1 MKYHLLPLVLVLT
14 LAPGIALANGNGTGV
29 SQQPKSPAI
38 EFSHAVLPDT
48 VDQAASKQNTTTQQ
62 SPLSLRDQFQNCSR
76 LAAQTR
82 DRAHALVDSASH
94 LTFTADLATRQH
106 KELQESIG
114 NLKQEHERFFKTLTP
129 EQQNSIQMR
138 NANLLQ
144 AQNRLQDL
152 VKEMER
158 ELTDSTLHS
167 KDVAEQARATQRE
180 AKSYQK
186 EFRALGKDLGF
197 SND

>member
-1 MKYHLLPLVLVLT
+1 MKYHLLPLILVLT
-14 LAPGIALANGNGTGV
+14 LAPGIALANGNGTGI
-29 SQQPKSPAI
+29 SQQPQSPVI
-38 EFSHAVLPDT
+38 ESSLALLPGNIAQT
-48 VDQAASKQNTTTQQ
+48 ASTPNTTEQQ
-62 SPLSLRDQFQNCSR
+62 SVRDQFQNCSR

-94 LTFTADLATRQH
+94 LTFSADLTTRQH
-106 KELQESIG
+106 KELQEAIG
-114 NLKQEHERFFKTLTP
+114 NLKQEHERFYKALTP

-138 NANLLQ
+138 NSNLLQ
-144 AQNRLQDL
+144 AQSRLQNL

-197 SND
+197 PNN